1 MIFLEFCFLFLLVY
15 LSTEISRMKDWVIKN
30 GATLDSWKEMQV
42 SSILLRIRR
51 NKEVIIKEIKPTLL
65 K

>member
-1 MIFLEFCFLFLLVY
+1 MIFLDFCFLFLLVY
-15 LSTEISRMKDWVIKN
+15 LSTEISRMKDWVIKK

-51 NKEVIIKEIKPTLL
+51 HNEVIIKEIKPTLL